1 MSTLRRFTLAM
12 FWITM
17 LLCGS
22 SALAS
27 LKVNLLPY
35 LSYPTLTVRTEYTG
49 AAPSVIETLITE
61 PVEEAV
67 GVVKSLRT
75 MKSVSR
81 TGQSDVVL
89 EFAWGTDMDQAG
101 LEVRDK
107 MEVLQLPLE
116 AEAPVLLRF
125 NPSTEPIL
133 RLALSSTAKTTT
145 DQDAI
150 RELIGLRRYADD
162 VLKKRLEPV
171 EGIAAVK
178 VGGGLEDEIQVD
190 IDQQKLAKLN
200 MPTQTVIQRV
210 QQANNNISRCRLEQ
224 GTQRF
229 LVLPVNQFTSVD
241 DTANM
246 LVTTRTEER
255 RGGKE

>member
-1 MSTLRRFTLAM
+1 
-12 FWITM
+12 
-17 LLCGS
+17 
-22 SALAS
+22 
-27 LKVNLLPY
+27 
-35 LSYPTLTVRTEYTG
+35 
-49 AAPSVIETLITE
+49 
-61 PVEEAV
+61 
-67 GVVKSLRT
+67 
-75 MKSVSR
+75 
-81 TGQSDVVL
+81 
-89 EFAWGTDMDQAG
+89 MDQAG

-190 IDQQKLAKLN
+190 IDK
-200 MPTQTVIQRV
+200 QRYEEHTSEL
-210 QQANNNISRCRLEQ
+210 QALI
-224 GTQRF
+224 
-229 LVLPVNQFTSVD
+229 
-241 DTANM
+241 
-246 LVTTRTEER
+246 
-255 RGGKE
+255 

>member
-1 MSTLRRFTLAM
+1 MRTLVM
-12 FWITM
+12 FCILEFFFCKQKTAYEMRISDW
-17 LLCGS
+17 S
-22 SALAS
+22 
-27 LKVNLLPY
+27 
-35 LSYPTLTVRTEYTG
+35 
-49 AAPSVIETLITE
+49 
-61 PVEEAV
+61 
-67 GVVKSLRT
+67 
-75 MKSVSR
+75 
-81 TGQSDVVL
+81 SDVCSS
-89 EFAWGTDMDQAG
+89 D
-101 LEVRDK
+101 
-107 MEVLQLPLE
+107 LQLPLE

-190 IDQQKLAKLN
+190 IDQQKLAQLN
-200 MPTQTVIQRV
+200 LPIETVIQRL
-210 QQANNNISRCRLEQ
+210 QQENINISGGRLEQ

-229 LVLPVNQFTSVD
+229 LVRTVNQFTSVD
-241 DTANM
+241 EIANM
-246 LVTTRTEER
+246 LVTTQSAGGGAAESAAQQMARVAAATGNASERPEEHTSELQSLMHNSTADYCMQT
-255 RGGKE
+255 K